1 MKNIR
6 NVIYNFISPTFNV
19 HCFDRKIETGK
30 KNSFRWENGPVE
42 IVGIYPATKWW
53 IFPWLCGSLPEGK
66 PPFSYGFPMVFPL
79 KSPFSYGFPMVFLWF
94 SYGFPMVFPLKLP
107 FSYGFS
113 GDFFPRLWT
122 LQSATL
128 HHRLKGMIP
137 APAWYPQNMAAPNH
151 EGWLHGNPLVN

>member
-1 MKNIR
+1 M
-6 NVIYNFISPTFNV
+6 FIASMGKLKPE
-19 HCFDRKIETGK
+19 KK

-79 KSPFSYGFPMVFLWF
+79 KP
-94 SYGFPMVFPLKLP
+94 P